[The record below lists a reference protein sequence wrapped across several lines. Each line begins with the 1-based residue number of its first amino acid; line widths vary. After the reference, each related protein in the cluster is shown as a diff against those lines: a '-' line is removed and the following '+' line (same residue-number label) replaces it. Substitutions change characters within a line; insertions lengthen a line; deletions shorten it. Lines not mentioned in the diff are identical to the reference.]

1 MKYFH
6 PILWIRAILCG
17 VILIALVVKIM
28 NNTYWELAIS
38 SIITLLCAFIIY
50 VQQNKYS
57 EKIAKQEHRR
67 ANYDITKAL
76 LCKIEATLN
85 IYRRFESLICMLD
98 PSKDVRSIIADV
110 VRLQDDIDS
119 TVNEFRVHTEKINS
133 HEELIIYERALRII
147 VDAYH
152 EVFNGFKSEIVVK
165 LNDLQNTAEI
175 TSYAAEQIGTQ
186 TDKLKVVI
194 ALRQKQEYINHSKE
208 KFLYLLREQET
219 NINKMRSAL
228 GDAKDRLLQAEY
240 ELIEK

>member
-1 MKYFH
+1 MKYFN
-6 PILWIRAILCG
+6 PRLWIRAILCG

-38 SIITLLCAFIIY
+38 SIITLLCAIIIY

-57 EKIAKQEHRR
+57 EKIAEQEHRR
-67 ANYDITKAL
+67 ENYDITKAL

-152 EVFNGFKSEIVVK
+152 KVFNGFKSEIVVK
-165 LNDLQNTAEI
+165 LNDLQNTAKI